1 MRGER
6 KILVDA
12 VTGGFSQ
19 KINITLT
26 GTLWEGSVMVRKDYY
41 MILGVPRTESFGGI
55 RAAFREL
62 AKRYHPER
70 VGVQGSRF
78 LQDILHAYRVL
89 SDPDKRRLYDQ
100 GLSHAEGRPAYGG
113 GAIIAEAG
121 SATASAVLEP
131 IPRLRRFETVCPP
144 FEQMLEQVLRNFNR
158 SGAPQEEPVRSFNVQ
173 VILSP
178 EEAARGGEAL
188 IKIPVFYPCSM
199 CGGSGRDW
207 LFMCSSC
214 QAQGMIEEEES
225 VRVQISPMV
234 RDYTLMEIPVRGLG
248 LHNIYLRLYIRVAV

>member
-1 MRGER
+1 
-6 KILVDA
+6 
-12 VTGGFSQ
+12 
-19 KINITLT
+19 
-26 GTLWEGSVMVRKDYY
+26 MVRKDYY
-41 MILGVPRTESFGGI
+41 MVLGVPRTESLSGI

-62 AKRYHPER
+62 VKRYHPER

-78 LQDILHAYRVL
+78 LQEILHAYHVL

-100 GLSHAEGRPAYGG
+100 GLSHAEGRTASSG

-121 SATASAVLEP
+121 SPPVSAVLET

-144 FEQMLEQVLRNFNR
+144 FEQMFEQVLENFSR
-158 SGAPQEEPVRSFNVQ
+158 AGAPPEEPVRSFNVQ

-178 EEAARGGEAL
+178 EEAARGGEAR
-188 IKIPVFYPCSM
+188 ITIPVFYPCSA

-207 LFMCSSC
+207 LFTCPSC
-214 QAQGMIEEEES
+214 QAQGLIEEEET
-225 VRVQISPMV
+225 VRVQIPPMV

-248 LHNIYLRLYIRVAV
+248 LHNIYLRLYIRVAA

>member
-1 MRGER
+1 
-6 KILVDA
+6 
-12 VTGGFSQ
+12 
-19 KINITLT
+19 
-26 GTLWEGSVMVRKDYY
+26 MVRKDYY
-41 MILGVPRTESFGGI
+41 MILGVPRTESSGGI

-78 LQDILHAYRVL
+78 LQEILYAYRAL

-100 GLSHAEGRPAYGG
+100 GLSHAEGRPAYAGG
-113 GAIIAEAG
+113 TIIAEAG
-121 SATASAVLEP
+121 SPTASAVLAT

-144 FEQMLEQVLRNFNR
+144 FEQMLEQVLRSFNR
-158 SGAPQEEPVRSFNVQ
+158 PGTLQEEPVRSFNVQ

-178 EEAARGGEAL
+178 EEAMRGGEAQ
-188 IKIPVFYPCSM
+188 ITIPVFYPCPA

-207 LFMCSSC
+207 LFTCPSC
-214 QAQGMIEEEES
+214 QAQGLIEEEES
-225 VRVQISPMV
+225 VRVQIPPLV

-248 LHNIYLRLYIRVAV
+248 LHNIYLRLYIRVAT